1 MDVNM
6 PEMDGFEA
14 TRRIRFAE
22 QAKKRHHTPIVA
34 MTAYA
39 MAGDRERC
47 LASGMDEY
55 LSKPVDKV
63 ALLRLLERLSATGM
77 AGENPEFIPARPIFS
92 LKKLLDNLDGDELL
106 MQRIVRLF
114 DQNTPRLLATLR
126 SAVADLNSAEIA
138 RSAHALLSSLGVFG
152 ATETCRLTQL
162 LETQALEE
170 SFEETAATFA
180 ALENELKQVSAAI
193 EELSPV

>member
-1 MDVNM
+1 
-6 PEMDGFEA
+6 
-14 TRRIRFAE
+14 
-22 QAKKRHHTPIVA
+22 

-55 LSKPVDKV
+55 LSKPVDKTE
-63 ALLRLLERLSATGM
+63 LLSLLQRISATGM
-77 AGENPEFIPARPIFS
+77 AGANPEFVRAQPIFS
-92 LKKLLDNLDGDELL
+92 LKKLLDNLDGDDLL

-114 DQNTPRLLATLR
+114 DENTPRLLATLR
-126 SAVADLNSAEIA
+126 GAVARRNSADIA

-152 ATETCRLTQL
+152 ATETFRLTEL
-162 LETQALEE
+162 LERQAVEE
-170 SFEETAATFA
+170 NFDESAETFA

-193 EELSPV
+193 QELSPV